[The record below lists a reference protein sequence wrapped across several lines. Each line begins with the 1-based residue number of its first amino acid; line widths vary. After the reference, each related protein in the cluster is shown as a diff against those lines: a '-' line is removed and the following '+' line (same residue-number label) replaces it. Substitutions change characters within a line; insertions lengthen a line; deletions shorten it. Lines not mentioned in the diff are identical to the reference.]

1 MRRWH
6 REVALS
12 VNSGDQGRDA
22 IAALA
27 EGFVRRLEAGQA
39 LTAPEQALLDRL
51 DHAGQGIQG
60 VVFEHSGAG
69 VVVVATPAESLGG
82 WLLRSLRR
90 SRGGMSVEASPTLDA
105 NELPRLAE
113 RFARQGQAMP
123 AAGAALLA
131 LRLKRTGTNKV
142 DAAVLELAARAQE
155 RLDGAGEHT
164 LGLGLSCWL
173 YDGLRRRLDED
184 NVHLL
189 RSGLALC
196 ERLLGNEQT
205 SAALYL
211 IQRVQ
216 VVCQREFGPEH
227 SLTRG
232 AAGLLA
238 RALSLAGDAAAA
250 ERVRTLAGMLPERA
264 EPKQP
269 AQGDVDEAARTI
281 RMRIEALG
289 DKHPETLSQAAL
301 IALRLLE
308 QGRYEAARR
317 LGLLVYE
324 RRQRLL
330 GPEHPHTLTSAGN
343 LACALRAQGDLAGA
357 RGIEESVYE
366 TRQRVLGPEHP
377 DTLISANNLAETLR
391 NQRDLA
397 GARRIHESVYETRQR
412 VLGPAHSD
420 TLISASNLAST
431 LHTQGDL
438 AGARRI
444 VESVYETRL
453 RAIGSEHPD
462 TLNSA
467 NNLAE
472 ALSAQGDLA
481 GARRIHES
489 VYETR
494 QRVLGPEH
502 PDTLISA
509 NNLASTLHTQ
519 GDLAG
524 ARRIVESVYETRLHV
539 LGPEHPHTLTSAN
552 NLAQLLHELRE
563 IEAAGSH
570 SAQLL
575 ARLVKVNVANGLGFQ
590 AAASCPILF
599 EPTAAWPYASL
610 SAVVELLP
618 RLSQLLTHHLELL
631 PHESWDPQY
640 ALYEAFHR
648 RWVAFALLRAPDHL
662 LLALSGLHGIRSS
675 SQVQAESRELQAVVD
690 DASNPASPA
699 VAHYLHSRAS
709 VNRLREL
716 THTLFNRDGPNAPG
730 LAEIREQER
739 KAAVAREKAEVELA
753 RMAPD
758 LAAGLG
764 VLGRLSEDELRTSL
778 QADEAWLTVT
788 PTEPPVGLLLR
799 PDRATERVR
808 LGALGALRGA
818 CDAYCQALR
827 DGRQGSL
834 RDSLQAT
841 VENPLRPKQ
850 EVRVKFM
857 GFGTPSPQPEPEV
870 KSVTLVEL
878 FKLARQLCADAFWAP
893 LSPHLVGVR
902 RLHLVTAS
910 GQHEWLLEFALPD
923 ELSSLEVH
931 RYNGLAAFQRSLLPD
946 VREAESAPLPLLV
959 ITDAAERSGKH
970 IPFTGLDALVP
981 QRRGLAQ
988 RVSAQELLVLLRE
1001 RSEPVAVLISA
1012 HGDVAGR
1019 PGGGLGGGHV
1029 RLPGEVDLDPKTL
1042 ALLRGPIAWLMWM
1055 SCWAARVVHGEH
1067 GEPYGSI
1074 STLQH
1079 KGLRGGI
1086 GCLAPVS
1093 DFYGPLLS
1101 AAVWHERLQGAT
1113 AAAALT
1119 RAKRRLT
1126 GGDWAGMEDDI
1137 EALRREYRDL
1147 MLKLLAPLREQAGRP
1162 GWDPGR
1168 WQDETLQ
1175 QVVQG
1180 WPLEAAL
1187 VHTLQG
1193 QTVAL
1198 VLGSDLAQHEAVI
1211 NGCLESLFMPAN
1223 ERLQEH
1229 DERSQRVQAEI
1240 ERFCAV
1246 VVAFGRD

>member
-357 RGIEESVYE
+357 RGIE
-366 TRQRVLGPEHP
+366 
-377 DTLISANNLAETLR
+377 
-391 NQRDLA
+391 
-397 GARRIHESVYETRQR
+397 
-412 VLGPAHSD
+412 
-420 TLISASNLAST
+420 
-431 LHTQGDL
+431 
-438 AGARRI
+438 
-444 VESVYETRL
+444 
-453 RAIGSEHPD
+453 
-462 TLNSA
+462 
-467 NNLAE
+467 
-472 ALSAQGDLA
+472 
-481 GARRIHES
+481 ES